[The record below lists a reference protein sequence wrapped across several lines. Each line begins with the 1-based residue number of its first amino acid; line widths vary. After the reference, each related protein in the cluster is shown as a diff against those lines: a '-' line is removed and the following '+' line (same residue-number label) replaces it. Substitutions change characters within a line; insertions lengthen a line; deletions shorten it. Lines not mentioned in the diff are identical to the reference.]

1 MRPRKFKMTKILRIL
16 NRFNVG
22 GPTYNVAYLTKYLSD
37 KYETILIGGEKEDSE
52 ASSEYILKDLQIDYT
67 ILPEIR
73 RGINLRRD
81 FKAFK
86 HVVSIIKKEQPTI
99 VHTHASKAG
108 LIGRLAAIYCH
119 VPYIFHT
126 FHGHIFHSYFG
137 KAKTLFFIYIERFLA
152 RKTTAIIA
160 ISEIQKNELANTY
173 KICPAEKIEVVPLG
187 FDLSRFSEN
196 TEEKRTTFRK
206 KYNIKDNEIA
216 IGIIGRLAPIKN
228 HKLFI
233 DAVQEC
239 SRQNPHLPIRAFI
252 IGDGESNAN
261 LQEYCKIKK
270 LPYNISTDTTFDKL
284 ITFTSWIQNIDVA
297 YAGLDI
303 VALTSLN
310 EGTPVSIIE
319 AQAAGKPIVA
329 TNVGGIGDIVIERET
344 ALLSN
349 VSFEDFSQKLYTLI
363 TDSNLQ
369 KKMSQNSISFS
380 TTQFSYKRLC
390 NDMEKVYEKHID
402 TK

>member
-1 MRPRKFKMTKILRIL
+1 MTKILRIL

-52 ASSEYILKDLQIDYT
+52 ASSEYILKNLQIDYT
-67 ILPEIR
+67 IIPEIR

-86 HVVSIIKKEQPTI
+86 KVVEIIKKEQPQI

-108 LIGRLAAIYCH
+108 MIGRMAAIYCH

-137 KAKTLFFIYIERFLA
+137 KAKTLFFIHLERFLA

-160 ISEIQKNELANTY
+160 ISNIQKDELANTY

-187 FDLSRFSEN
+187 FDLSRFTEN
-196 TEEKRTTFRK
+196 ISEKRLEFRK
-206 KYNIKDNEIA
+206 KYNVQDDEIA

-233 DAVQEC
+233 DAVKEC
-239 SRQNPHLPIRAFI
+239 NRRNPQLKMRAFI
-252 IGDGESNAN
+252 IGDGESNAE
-261 LQEYCKIKK
+261 LQEYCKTSEI
-270 LPYNISTDTTFDKL
+270 PYNISTDATFEKL
-284 ITFTSWIQNIDVA
+284 ITFTSWIQDVDVA

-329 TNVGGIGDIVIERET
+329 TNVGGISDIVKDGET
-344 ALLSN
+344 ALLTDL
-349 VSFEDFSQKLYTLI
+349 SFEDFSQKLYTLI
-363 TDSNLQ
+363 TDSSLREKMQ
-369 KKMSQNSISFS
+369 KNSVLFS
-380 TTQFSYKRLC
+380 TTRFSYQRLC
-390 NDMEKVYEKHID
+390 DDMEKVYKKHLD

>member
-1 MRPRKFKMTKILRIL
+1 MTKILRIL

-52 ASSEYILKDLQIDYT
+52 ASSEYILKELQIPYT
-67 ILPEIR
+67 LLPEIR

-81 FKAFK
+81 FKAFR
-86 HVVSIIKKEQPTI
+86 HVVEIIKKEQPTI

-160 ISEIQKNELANTY
+160 ISEIQKDELANTY

-187 FDLSRFSEN
+187 FDLTRFSEN
-196 TEEKRTTFRK
+196 TEEKRMAFRK

-216 IGIIGRLAPIKN
+216 VGIIGRLTPIKN

-239 SRQNPHLPIRAFI
+239 SRRNPQLSIRAFI
-252 IGDGESNAN
+252 IGDGESKADLQAYCNAN
-261 LQEYCKIKK
+261 GI
-270 LPYNISTDTTFDKL
+270 PYNISTDKTFDKL
-284 ITFTSWIQNIDVA
+284 ITFTSWIQNADMA
-297 YAGLDI
+297 YAGLDL
-303 VALTSLN
+303 VTLTSFN

-329 TNVGGIGDIVIERET
+329 TNVGGIGDIVKEGDT
-344 ALLSN
+344 ALLSTT
-349 VSFEDFSQKLYTLI
+349 SFEDFSLKLNTLL
-363 TDSNLQ
+363 TNSDLR
-369 KKMSQNSISFS
+369 KKMCQNSISFS

-390 NDMEKVYEKHID
+390 NDMEKVYEKHLD